1 MAEGIKPVRRVVT
14 GVDSRGRS
22 RVLFGGPAPRV
33 KASAFK
39 KGTGMTDIW
48 MFEKSPAPLGGERD
62 DGDLPFH
69 FEPPENGGR
78 LRIVQSDARPAVY
91 DAAQDQYI
99 TPEHPPRMTEG
110 GTWERGRQNLF
121 TTRIHRSETLDY
133 GILLSGER
141 VLVTDAGE
149 HLLKPGDVCI
159 QIGSW
164 HAWRETPQGSQMAF
178 VMMAGRFNEMAK
190 SGAAS
195 LSGKPT
201 RTNEAERDAG
211 KGLRRIVVV
220 DENDRSRAIADGAT
234 PDVRT
239 DPARPGF
246 MSARMW
252 VSDTTPVPL
261 KGLRESLQLEHG
273 LEPPTNGS
281 LCRVVTYPPE
291 SRYLKQI
298 GSREVQTHFEL
309 MGSPGAST
317 YGAGAPHLYM
327 QRTQTLDF
335 CLVIDGEITLVLDTT
350 EVPLRAGDIVVQR
363 GTNHAW
369 SNRSNTNAVVAFSSH
384 AAAW

>member
-1 MAEGIKPVRRVVT
+1 MAEGIKPIRRVVT
-14 GVDSRGRS
+14 GVDCRGRS
-22 RVLFGGPAPRV
+22 RVLFDGPAPRV

-78 LRIVQSDARPAVY
+78 LRIVQSDSRPEVY
-91 DAAQDQYI
+91 DPAQDQYI
-99 TPEHPPRMTEG
+99 TPEHPPRITEG

-121 TTRIHRSETLDY
+121 TTRIHKSETLDY

-164 HAWRETPQGSQMAF
+164 HAWRETPHGSQMAF
-178 VMMAGRFNEMAK
+178 VMMAGRFDESATA
-190 SGAAS
+190 GAAS
-195 LSGKPT
+195 TAGKST
-201 RTNEAERDAG
+201 AAGEQGRGDG

-220 DENDRSRAIADGAT
+220 DENDRSKAIADGPT
-234 PDVRT
+234 PDIRT

-261 KGLRESLQLEHG
+261 RGLRESLHFLHA
-273 LEPPTNGS
+273 LEPPGNGS
-281 LCRVVTYPPE
+281 LCRVVTFPPE
-291 SRYLKQI
+291 ATYLKRV
-298 GSREVQTHFEL
+298 GPREVQAHFEL

-317 YGAGAPHLYM
+317 YTAGAPHPYM

-335 CLVIDGEITLVLDTT
+335 CLVIDGEIILVLDTA
-350 EVPLRAGDIVVQR
+350 EVALKAGDIVVQR

-369 SNRSNTNAVVAFSSH
+369 SNRSRRSSVVAFTSH
-384 AAAW
+384 RAAR